1 LSYRPRRETAALAAA
16 GNGARF
22 VYKAGGEGAI
32 LKRFQAKRPPA
43 RVGENASSKGA
54 LIEAERRGCVESV
67 AHRLLLDSE

>member
-43 RVGENASSKGA
+43 RVGENASSKGP
-54 LIEAERRGCVESV
+54 
-67 AHRLLLDSE
+67 